1 MRTIASLILLL
12 LMGTTEAQEKKE
24 AIKVAPI
31 QKGINNDLPEG
42 ELLKG
47 RTLAVVYLYKFKN
60 SAVRR
65 SLFFI
70 VKKDET
76 VTV

>member
-1 MRTIASLILLL
+1 MRTIASLIFLLL
-12 LMGTTEAQEKKE
+12 IGTTEAQEKKE
-24 AIKVAPI
+24 AVKVAPI
-31 QKGINNDLPEG
+31 QKGIHHVIPQA
-42 ELLKG
+42 ELLTG
-47 RTLAVVYLYKFKN
+47 RLFAVVYLYKFRN

>member
-12 LMGTTEAQEKKE
+12 LMGTTEAQEQKE
-24 AIKVAPI
+24 AIKVVPI
-31 QKGINNDLPEG
+31 EMGINVGLSAG
-42 ELLKG
+42 ELLTG
-47 RTLAVVYLYKFKN
+47 RSIAVVYLYKFRN

-70 VKKDET
+70 IKKDET